1 MQSIIASCVYKN
13 KSFDYIN
20 ASFIYIIK
28 ACIYSFLMMHD
39 RRLHADDVLRAVRL
53 ARYQVGG
60 TQIHVSYG
68 RGENYMYGLVIRD
81 FQTMRGNHLAEADLA
96 AQSLVIIPAALL
108 RVCSHCAHNQGK
120 HHQNLLHVRS

>member
-1 MQSIIASCVYKN
+1 M
-13 KSFDYIN
+13 
-20 ASFIYIIK
+20 
-28 ACIYSFLMMHD
+28 YS
-39 RRLHADDVLRAVRL
+39 
-53 ARYQVGG
+53 
-60 TQIHVSYG
+60 
-68 RGENYMYGLVIRD
+68 LVIRD